1 MSLFHFLFISEM
13 LFINLYVS
21 YMCSKKKKS
30 PLVTWA
36 VLIIF
41 TVILF
46 ALLRPIT
53 NNIPNYGN
61 GNGLLVLVG
70 FLYIFPLKYL
80 YDQPVKYTLA
90 IMFSSWIYTMF
101 AFLLSF
107 RVGYFLPSA
116 QLNFSVLLI
125 QTIFYVVTLP
135 YFMRFIRQKFIYIL
149 QNVEKQALNLLLLL
163 SFLWFIFIV
172 LLNYV
177 FIEGSTPSLEF
188 IVISILAV
196 NAMLFYKL
204 FYSLVTVNKKVK
216 NLSEKAKRDPLTKLK
231 NREALYEDAL
241 QRIRKNK
248 PFKVIFMD
256 LDRFKDIN
264 DRFGHGV
271 GDDYLVEFVS
281 AVKKIFNMDSAFY
294 RMSGDEFVIIYEGKN
309 IDSFCHQLESL
320 EFKNRSFD
328 IPFYSLSLG
337 YASFPSDGDN
347 LSDLLYLADLNMYQK
362 KKEKHRS
369 IIPSN

>member
-1 MSLFHFLFISEM
+1 MSLFHFLIISEM
-13 LFINLYVS
+13 LFINIYVS

-30 PLVTWA
+30 PLVTWTI
-36 VLIIF
+36 LIIF

-61 GNGLLVLVG
+61 GNGLLVVIG

-80 YDQPVKYTLA
+80 YDQPVKYTLT
-90 IMFSSWIYTMF
+90 IMCSSWIYTMF
-101 AFLLSF
+101 AFLLSL
-107 RVGYFLPSA
+107 RVGYFLPPA
-116 QLNFSVLLI
+116 QLNLSVLLT

-149 QNVEKQALNLLLLL
+149 QNVEKQALNILLLL

-177 FIEGSTPSLEF
+177 FIEDSTPSLEF
-188 IVISILAV
+188 IVISILAG
-196 NAMLFYKL
+196 NAILSYKL
-204 FYSLVTVNKKVK
+204 FFSLVSVNKKAK
-216 NLSEKAKRDPLTKLK
+216 NLSEKAKQDPLTKLK

-248 PFKVIFMD
+248 PFKIIFMD
-256 LDRFKDIN
+256 LDEFKDVN
-264 DRFGHGV
+264 DRFGHAA
-271 GDDYLVEFVS
+271 GDDYLIEFS
-281 AVKKIFNMDSAFY
+281 STVKKTLNINDVLY
-294 RMSGDEFVIIYEGKN
+294 RMSGDEFVIIYDSKN
-309 IDSFCHQLESL
+309 IDSFCRQLESL
-320 EFKNRSFD
+320 EFTNRSFD
-328 IPFYSLSLG
+328 MPFRGLSLG

-347 LSDLLYLADLNMYQK
+347 LSDLLYFADLNMYQK
-362 KKEKHRS
+362 KKEKHRN
-369 IIPSN
+369 IIPPN